1 MNYSLNRFFDKTE
14 CLDIIEFCEKNGTEF
29 SYNPKETWDCKRVYN
44 DEFKEKI
51 ISKINGLYK
60 NGEII
65 FWFNYADYNIRNIN
79 ISLTKYYDGRFL
91 DLHKD
96 ATSNYTTV
104 ICLTEDYQGGDFC
117 LSQNLCGVEK
127 SEIKIHLNIGEGIT
141 FEGNK
146 TYHGV
151 MPVHSGLRCALN
163 IWTNDT
169 DFSYYKLDTK
179 KKII

>member
-1 MNYSLNRFFDKTE
+1 MNYSLNYFFNRTE
-14 CLDIIEFCEKNGTEF
+14 CLNIIEFCEKNGSDF
-29 SYNPKETWDCKRVYN
+29 SYNPKEVWDCKRIYDDDFKNSIILKINNLYN
-44 DEFKEKI
+44 DK
-51 ISKINGLYK
+51 KIN
-60 NGEII
+60 
-65 FWFNYADYNIRNIN
+65 FWFNYADYNIRNVN

-91 DLHKD
+91 NLHKD

-104 ICLTEDYQGGDFC
+104 ICLSDNFENGDFC
-117 LSQNLCGVEK
+117 LSKNSCEIDK
-127 SEIKIHLNIGEGIT
+127 SDVKIHLNIGEGIT

-151 MPVHSGLRCALN
+151 MPVHKGLRCALN

-169 DFSYYKLDTK
+169 DFNYYTLDRV